1 MADVDERWPLEISL
15 TGAAE
20 SGEKWV
26 ENAPL
31 KKRFFEAEIDFAA
44 AIAFSPRK
52 TQVRLL
58 IRASIDPLRK
68 ENCS

>member
-1 MADVDERWPLEISL
+1 M
-15 TGAAE
+15 
-20 SGEKWV
+20 KWV

-44 AIAFSPRK
+44 AIAFSPRN

-58 IRASIDPLRK
+58 IRVSIDPLRK
-68 ENCS
+68 EKLS